1 MSIPVAAAAIDLAMK
16 KHFNLGAEFTLTVTV
31 DKIVVPGVPF
41 VTRGA
46 SAGHV
51 MHETFWKVSP
61 P

>member
-1 MSIPVAAAAIDLAMK
+1 VSIPVAAAAIDLAMK
-16 KHFNLGAEFTLTVTV
+16 KHYNLGAKFTLTVTV
-31 DKIVVPGVPF
+31 DEIVVPGVPF

-46 SAGHV
+46 SPGHV